1 MNIFRA
7 IFRSRDRP
15 ENHIGDK
22 VGGGRFFPFGWTWA
36 GKSVTERTAMQT
48 TAVYACVRIISETVA
63 SLPLHLYEYTDDGKE
78 KVYTHP
84 LYRLLH
90 DIPNPEMSI
99 FFTDLDN
106 TMIYS
111 HHRGI
116 GKPKIVVEHLDG
128 KEQSFMTEFSYDF
141 LSSAD
146 WLEIVP
152 VTTRTKQ
159 QYDRIEC
166 SEKLRFKYAI
176 VCNGGKLLV
185 DGQEDLEWSDKT
197 DVLVRENYESL
208 EQATELLSK
217 LCHSETMHRPE
228 KYMSYVKCFD
238 PESVYAEF
246 VKAAETGT

>member
-1 MNIFRA
+1 
-7 IFRSRDRP
+7 
-15 ENHIGDK
+15 
-22 VGGGRFFPFGWTWA
+22 
-36 GKSVTERTAMQT
+36 
-48 TAVYACVRIISETVA
+48 
-63 SLPLHLYEYTDDGKE
+63 
-78 KVYTHP
+78 
-84 LYRLLH
+84 
-90 DIPNPEMSI
+90 MSI

-128 KEQSFMTEFSYDF
+128 KEQSFMTELTYDF
-141 LSSAD
+141 LSYAD
-146 WLEIVP
+146 WLVVVP

-185 DGQEDLEWSDKT
+185 DGKEDLEWSDKT
-197 DVLVRENYESL
+197 DVFARDNYESL

-217 LCHSETMHRPE
+217 LCRSETMHRPE
-228 KYMSYVKCFD
+228 RYMSYVKCSD
-238 PESVYAEF
+238 PERIYKEISKSVDPNKVNVQRDGRKVYLFANGISKGEAVKRFIRKRKPETILSAGDNLMDISMLNNADFAFVNRTITDLITCTNRITIEETLFSDGICRYIAEMRM
-246 VKAAETGT
+246 KGMI

>member
-1 MNIFRA
+1 
-7 IFRSRDRP
+7 
-15 ENHIGDK
+15 
-22 VGGGRFFPFGWTWA
+22 
-36 GKSVTERTAMQT
+36 
-48 TAVYACVRIISETVA
+48 
-63 SLPLHLYEYTDDGKE
+63 
-78 KVYTHP
+78 
-84 LYRLLH
+84 
-90 DIPNPEMSI
+90 MSI

-111 HHRGI
+111 HHREI
-116 GKPKIVVEHLDG
+116 GKPKIVVEYLDG
-128 KEQSFMTEFSYDF
+128 REQSFMTEFAYDF
-141 LSSAD
+141 LLSAD
-146 WLEIVP
+146 WLDVVP

-197 DVLVRENYESL
+197 DVLVRDNYESL

-238 PESVYAEF
+238 PESVYKEISKSLDPNKVNVQKDGRKVYLFANGISKGEAIKRF
-246 VKAAETGT
+246 IRRRKAETILSAGDNLMDVSMLNNADFAFVNRTISDLITCKNRITIEEMPFSDGICRNIADMRTNGMI